1 MLRAVAN
8 SDIKLNEELFSI
20 PLSAAFS
27 VKTSSLLKTHLGPT
41 VQELDDWL
49 ALTLALLFEKG
60 QGDTSKWSAYLNVL
74 PDSFDTLMHW
84 TQAELDELTGCAVLD
99 KIGRVDAEKA
109 FTEQLLPLIKRN
121 AYMFPQF
128 TASDEVNNIDATI
141 LRSAHVIATLVMAY
155 AFDLEE
161 EVEDSSSDDD
171 HSEILGSQKA
181 MVPLADMFNADG
193 DRNNV
198 SEMLSLCPV
207 ACLIFI

>member
-1 MLRAVAN
+1 M
-8 SDIKLNEELFSI
+8 
-20 PLSAAFS
+20 
-27 VKTSSLLKTHLGPT
+27 
-41 VQELDDWL
+41 QELDDWL

-60 QGDTSKWSAYLNVL
+60 QGDRSKWSAYLNVL
-74 PDSFDTLMHW
+74 PASFDTLMHW

-99 KIGRVDAEKA
+99 KLGKYEAEKA

-128 TASDEVNNIDATI
+128 KASNEVNNIDATI
-141 LRSAHVIATLVMAY
+141 LRSAHVIATLIMAY

-161 EVEDSSSDDD
+161 EIEDSASDDD
-171 HSEILGSQKA
+171 HSEVLGSQKA

-198 SEMLSLCPV
+198 SEMPSLCSV
-207 ACLIFI
+207 VCLI